1 MDDPSR
7 IGMDET
13 RTMNLTYPV
22 DAAIL
27 RFDFFS
33 ILEGEAIMK
42 AIGYRKSLPVT
53 DADALIDV
61 EVDRPTATGRDLLV
75 RVQAVSVNPVDT
87 KLRRNAAPADGE
99 LRILGFDAAGIVEA
113 VGPDVTLF
121 RPGDAVFYAGSID
134 RPGTNAEF
142 HLVDERIVGAK
153 PASLSVAEAA
163 ALPLTSITAWEM
175 LFHRL
180 GLSRDGDEGNGGE
193 GKSLL
198 IVGGAGGVGSIA
210 IQLARRLSRVRVL
223 ATASRRETADWVREL
238 GAHDVID
245 HSRPMAEQVKAL
257 GLAGVDYVFSTNAT
271 DRHFQDL
278 VELVAPQ
285 GRIGLIDDP
294 EPIDV
299 RLLKRKSVSLHW
311 ELMFT
316 RPLFQTDDMIAQHD
330 LLTEVSRLVDAG
342 TLRTTLT
349 ETLGRIDA
357 ATLRKAHALIESGKA
372 RGKLVLEGF

>member
-1 MDDPSR
+1 
-7 IGMDET
+7 
-13 RTMNLTYPV
+13 
-22 DAAIL
+22 
-27 RFDFFS
+27 
-33 ILEGEAIMK
+33 MK
-42 AIGYRKSLPVT
+42 AIGYRKSLPIA
-53 DADALIDV
+53 DADSLVDV
-61 EVDRPTATGRDLLV
+61 EIDRPVPVGRDLLV
-75 RVQAVSVNPVDT
+75 RVEAVSVNPVDT
-87 KLRRNAAPADGE
+87 KLRRNAAPADGA
-99 LRILGFDAAGIVEA
+99 LRVLGFDAAGVVEA
-113 VGPDVTLF
+113 VGPDATLF
-121 RPGDAVFYAGSID
+121 RPGDAVFYAGCID

-142 HLVDERIVGAK
+142 HLVDERIVGAR
-153 PASLSVAEAA
+153 PASLNVAEAA
-163 ALPLTSITAWEM
+163 ALPLTAITAWEM

-180 GLSRDGDEGNGGE
+180 GLPLDADGRKGGE
-193 GKSLL
+193 GRSLL

-210 IQLARRLSRVRVL
+210 IQLARQLTGVRVL
-223 ATASRRETADWVREL
+223 ATASRPETADWVREL

-257 GLAGVDYVFSTNAT
+257 GVAGVDYVFSTTAT
-271 DRHFQDL
+271 DRHFLDL

-294 EPIDV
+294 EPIDI

-316 RPLFQTDDMIAQHD
+316 RPLYQTADMIAQHE
-330 LLTEVSRLVDAG
+330 LLNEVSRLVDAG

-372 RGKLVLEGF
+372 RGKIVLEGF